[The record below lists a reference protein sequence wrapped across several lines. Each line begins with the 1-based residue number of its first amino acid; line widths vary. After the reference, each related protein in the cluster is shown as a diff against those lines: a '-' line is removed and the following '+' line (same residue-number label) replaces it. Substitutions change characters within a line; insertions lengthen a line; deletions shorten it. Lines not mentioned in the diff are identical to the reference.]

1 MAAPVKHK
9 LNPPFRGDH
18 NGSFLRPRELLEA
31 RKQAYAGKLSHE
43 DLKKLEDK
51 HIAELVRKQQEVG
64 IRATTDGEFR
74 RQYFHLGTSS
84 CWVFACGVVTA
95 SSRFLEEAG
104 WCNGDWSNQVH

>member
-9 LNPPFRGDH
+9 LNPPFRSDH
-18 NGSFLRPRELLEA
+18 NGSFLRPKELLEA

-84 CWVFACGVVTA
+84 
-95 SSRFLEEAG
+95 
-104 WCNGDWSNQVH
+104 H